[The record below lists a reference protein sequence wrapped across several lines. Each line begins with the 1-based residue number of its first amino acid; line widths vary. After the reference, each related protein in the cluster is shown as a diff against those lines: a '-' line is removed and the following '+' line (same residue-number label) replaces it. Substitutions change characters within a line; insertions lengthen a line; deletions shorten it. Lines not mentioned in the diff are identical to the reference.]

1 MVIHHFP
8 MEPTMTQQIP
18 TTKISLILFS
28 GDFDKAMA
36 AFTIA
41 NGAAGAGIEV
51 TIFFTFWGISLL
63 RQTAIPGKSSL
74 ESLFKNM
81 IPVGVNHIG
90 LSKMNFLGL
99 GPWLMKKLI
108 RRKKGQT
115 AQDLF
120 RMAMDRQIRFIACE
134 ASLKLLGI
142 DRTELIN
149 YNRLEIAGV
158 DTFLENALQSKVSLF
173 I

>member
-1 MVIHHFP
+1 
-8 MEPTMTQQIP
+8 MTQQPP

-36 AFTIA
+36 ALTIA
-41 NGAAGAGIEV
+41 NGAAGKGIEV

-63 RQTAIPGKSSL
+63 RQTAAPGKNSL
-74 ESLFKNM
+74 ESLFKTM
-81 IPVGVNHIG
+81 IPLGVNHIG

-115 AQDLF
+115 VQDLF

-142 DRTELIN
+142 ERSELIN
-149 YNRLEIAGV
+149 YNRLEVAGV
-158 DTFLENALQSKVSLF
+158 DAFLENALQSKVSLF

>member
-1 MVIHHFP
+1 
-8 MEPTMTQQIP
+8 MTQPSP
-18 TTKISLILFS
+18 TTKMSLILFS

-36 AFTIA
+36 ALTIA
-41 NGAAGAGIEV
+41 NGAAGKGIEV

-63 RQTAIPGKSSL
+63 RQTKTPGNHYL
-74 ESLFKNM
+74 ENLFKTI
-81 IPVGVNHIG
+81 IPLGVNQIG
-90 LSKMNFLGL
+90 LSKLNFLGL

-108 RRKKGQT
+108 REKKGQT

-158 DTFLENALQSKVSLF
+158 DAFLENALQSKVSMF